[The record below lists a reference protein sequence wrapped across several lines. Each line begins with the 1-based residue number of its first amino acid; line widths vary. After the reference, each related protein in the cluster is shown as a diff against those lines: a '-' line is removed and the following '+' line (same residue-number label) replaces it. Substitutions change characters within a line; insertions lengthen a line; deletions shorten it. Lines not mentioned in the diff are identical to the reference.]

1 MKKRIFSGVQPT
13 GALHLGNYLGAI
25 KNWVDLQDKYDSIF
39 CVVDLHA
46 LTVPQE
52 PKELKKNVL
61 GAAAVFLAAGISP
74 KKCLVFVQS
83 EVAEHAELA
92 WILNTIAKI
101 PELERMT
108 QFKEKSKEHRSKI
121 NMGLFDYP
129 VLMAADI
136 LLYQTEAVPVGEDQ
150 VQHVELARTLAQ
162 RFNRLY
168 GKTFAIPQPLLGKQG
183 ARIMGL
189 DNPLKK
195 MSKSANNPYN
205 YIALTDSTKMIEDK
219 IKKAVTDSGSEIKHE
234 KDRPAIANLMTI
246 YSLFS
251 GLSLAAIEK
260 KYQSQDYSQ
269 FKTDLA
275 KIVVKGLS
283 PFQKKF
289 KSLQSKP
296 AYLRKILDQ
305 GAKNASSLAQKTIKE
320 VREKVG
326 LR

>member
-1 MKKRIFSGVQPT
+1 MKKRIFSGIQPT

-25 KNWVDLQDKYDSIF
+25 KNWVELQNKYDSIF

-52 PKELKKNVL
+52 PKELKKNIL
-61 GAAAVFLAAGISP
+61 DTAAVFLAAGIDP
-74 KKCLVFVQS
+74 KKSVIFVQS
-83 EVAEHAELA
+83 HLPEHAELA
-92 WILNTIAKI
+92 WLLNTITKI

-108 QFKEKSKEHRSKI
+108 QFKEKSTERRQSV
-121 NMGLFDYP
+121 NMGLFGYP

-136 LLYQTEAVPVGEDQ
+136 LLYQTDAVPVGEDQ

-168 GKTFAIPQPLLGKQG
+168 GKTFVAPQALLGKQG

-205 YIALTDSTKMIEDK
+205 YISLTDSAKTIEDK
-219 IKKAVTDSGSEIKHE
+219 IKKAVTDSGSEIKYE
-234 KDRPAIANLMTI
+234 KNRPAIANLMVI

-251 GLSLAAIEK
+251 GLSYPTIEK
-260 KYQSQDYSQ
+260 KYQGKGYAQ
-269 FKTDLA
+269 FKEDLA
-275 KIVVKGLS
+275 KTIIKGLS
-283 PFQKKF
+283 LFQKKF
-289 KSLQSKP
+289 KSLQNKP
-296 AYLRKILDQ
+296 AYLKKVLSQ
-305 GAKNASSLAQKTIKE
+305 GAKEAKAIAQKKIKE
-320 VREKVG
+320 VKEKMG
-326 LR
+326 LI